1 MIHTDPIH
9 LYGIPNCD
17 TVKRARAWL
26 AEHAV
31 AVVFHDLKREPP
43 TPDVLQGWMAQVPWA
58 TLVNRQGTTW
68 RKLDAA
74 VQQGVTDARSAQVL
88 MQAQPSVIKR
98 PVVVWHDGRITV
110 GFVAADWS
118 ARMLNQT

>member
-68 RKLDAA
+68 RKLDASPA
-74 VQQGVTDARSAQVL
+74 QRDQTPGGGLARW
-88 MQAQPSVIKR
+88 PHHCGIC
-98 PVVVWHDGRITV
+98 G
-110 GFVAADWS
+110 G
-118 ARMLNQT
+118 